1 MSHLGGEGKGW
12 GPGGPRDTECGG
24 GVWHIG
30 TTGVGRLPVLLLL
43 HRDLGPGDAPV
54 RLAS

>member
-12 GPGGPRDTECGG
+12 GPGGGRDTECGG
-24 GVWHIG
+24 GAWHIG
-30 TTGVGRLPVLLLL
+30 TTGVGGLPVPLLL

-54 RLAS
+54 GLAS